1 MIQKVEDIGYRNH
14 GYGSRVSGK
23 KAPGRVAQS
32 FTGKVPQMPT
42 TSLKDAIEYLLPKS
56 AKIFK
61 KLGSSGG
68 EIQNIIINAIGTGLV
83 APIFI
88 KYNFLSDADED
99 TRTYSA
105 WRQPVSAALA
115 IVTQAGL
122 TAPFYKIFDN
132 WSNNGTF
139 GEELNKTP
147 FQDDYYL
154 KKLIKKNNPNAT
166 EAQIQ
171 DLLSQDISAQ
181 RANLIQTLE
190 EQSTVFYTR
199 KDGSQFKISDDAYR
213 NLLNETINKL
223 EKTDTAALN
232 DIEKTIEKRTA
243 RSKFYRAH
251 NQEVANLLAE
261 FHTKISGAT
270 NLKEVDTYLKGKISE
285 YRGKNGME
293 EMSNILEE
301 ISRRAKVISGR
312 NDGVVF
318 NNVQQGLLEKVEKMQ
333 EHVKKYKGVA
343 TEQEVENIVN
353 KIVAEEKS
361 RLQSALDF
369 YKSIKT
375 TITEKTNISE
385 LRKAIEAKAKEL
397 KIKDSGLN
405 KNFIE
410 EVADQLVARS
420 KTNMKWY
427 KQFVGV
433 FVSLSILPFT
443 CTLLNWIYPR
453 FMDVFFPNLSAKKH
467 NNESAK
473 LVSMAP
479 KMEDLTKP
487 KAESPAPAMTVSIQ
501 NSSMDSFKKKAGVA

>member
-1 MIQKVEDIGYRNH
+1 MIKKVEDIGYRNR
-14 GYGSRVSGK
+14 GYGVPAKLGVSS
-23 KAPGRVAQS
+23 KASKSPS

-42 TSLKDAIEYLLPKS
+42 SSLKDAIEYLLPKS
-56 AKIFK
+56 ARIFK

-68 EIQNIIINAIGTGLV
+68 EIQNIIINAVGTGLV

-88 KYNFLSDADED
+88 KYNFLSEADED

-105 WRQPVSAALA
+105 WRQPMSAVLA
-115 IVTQAGL
+115 IATQAGL
-122 TAPFYKIFDN
+122 TAPFYRIFDN

-154 KKLIKKNNPNAT
+154 KKLIKKRNPNAT
-166 EAQIQ
+166 KSQIK
-171 DLLSQDISAQ
+171 DMLASAKNTQ
-181 RANLIQTLE
+181 RTRLIQTLE
-190 EQSTVFYTR
+190 DESTVFYTS
-199 KDGSQFKISDDAYR
+199 KDGSKFKISDSAYK

-223 EKTDTAALN
+223 EKSDIAALN
-232 DIEKTIEKRTA
+232 NIEKTIEKRTE

-251 NQEVANLLAE
+251 NQEVAELLEE
-261 FHTKISGAT
+261 FHTKIAGAA
-270 NLKEVDTYLKGKISE
+270 NLKQIDNYLAGKISE
-285 YRGKNGME
+285 FRGNKNRAGMT
-293 EMSNILEE
+293 SIVEE
-301 ISRRAKVISGR
+301 ISRRAKVVSGG
-312 NDGVVF
+312 NNGVMF
-318 NNVQQGLLEKVEKMQ
+318 NNIQQGLLEKVEKMQ
-333 EHVKKYKGVA
+333 EHVKKYKNIA
-343 TEQEVENIVN
+343 TEQEVENVVKGIVE
-353 KIVAEEKS
+353 EEKL

-375 TITEKTNISE
+375 TISEKTNIAE
-385 LRKAIEAKAKEL
+385 LKKLIEAKAKEL

-405 KNFIE
+405 KNFVE
-410 EVADQLVARS
+410 EVANQLIARS

-433 FVSLSILPFT
+433 FVSLSILPVT

-473 LVSMAP
+473 LVSIAP
-479 KMEDLTKP
+479 KMEDLTNK
-487 KAESPAPAMTVSIQ
+487 TVSQ
-501 NSSMDSFKKKAGVA
+501 PARSTLGQEVSLDSFKKKVEVA